1 MRMQGR
7 EVRSESSQLEQ
18 AAFNL
23 SRMQSFYFLNTH
35 KLCHNSASI
44 LTMAV
49 IYMKFMEML
58 HCGVCCTCSN
68 FIPEPGTSF
77 VKFPNFEFAW
87 FLLYVTYVH
96 YACLPKSP
104 QPQMLPLKPSQK
116 RNNFALFDK

>member
-44 LTMAV
+44 STMAV

-58 HCGVCCTCSN
+58 HCGV
-68 FIPEPGTSF
+68 
-77 VKFPNFEFAW
+77 
-87 FLLYVTYVH
+87 LLYLQSFH
-96 YACLPKSP
+96 S
-104 QPQMLPLKPSQK
+104 
-116 RNNFALFDK
+116 